1 MNRKLLPSLIAFATI
16 GAAHAAD
23 SVPMPTV
30 YGKINVTL
38 NKYDFDDLQSSQNV
52 DGQDNWALE
61 SNASRL
67 GVKGDIPLTGD
78 LKAIYKLEYE
88 VFVDDGAS
96 DSGREFSQRNIY
108 GGLQSG
114 WGTLIFGKNDTP
126 LKVIGGEQIQPFKD
140 LVLGDFKYTMIGE
153 NRENNLIQYAT
164 PEMSGFVFSLATIL
178 GEDAGASD
186 SATVNESK
194 DQDDGLF
201 DKYSLALTYKLKT
214 LYLGLANDHNVQNT
228 DALRFVATYG
238 LGPVTIGGIYQTA
251 ERHYKNPATS
261 TIANGNNT
269 GRIGSISNLPLGRLT
284 TTNTDSK
291 TIGNPITD
299 FAGGTYDEQ
308 DAYGLTVTW
317 KVDSNWTVKG
327 QYLLSNSDP
336 VDAAN
341 VGLDETEAT
350 NLAVG
355 VDYNITKSSKVF
367 AYYAS
372 LEADGDL
379 TATTG
384 ETLEAKTFG
393 LGYELKF

>member
-1 MNRKLLPSLIAFATI
+1 MNRKLLPMLIALTAA

-23 SVPMPTV
+23 SIPVPTV

-38 NKYDFDDLQSSQNV
+38 NKHDFDDLQSNQSV

-67 GVKGDIPLTGD
+67 GVKGDIPLVGD

-108 GGLQSG
+108 GGLQGG

-126 LKVIGGEQIQPFKD
+126 LKVIGGENIQVFKD
-140 LVLGDFKYTMIGE
+140 LVLGDFKYTIIGE

-164 PEMSGFVFSLATIL
+164 PELSGFVFSVATIL
-178 GEDAGASD
+178 GENAGASD

-201 DKYSLALTYKLKT
+201 DKYSVALTYKINT
-214 LYLGLANDHNVQNT
+214 LSLGLANDHNVQNSDT
-228 DALRFVATYG
+228 LRFVATYG

-261 TIANGNNT
+261 TTVNGVNT
-269 GRIGSISNLPLGRLT
+269 GTIAPISNLPQGTLT
-284 TTNTDSK
+284 NSSASTTV
-291 TIGNPITD
+291 GNPITD
-299 FAGGTYDEQ
+299 FAGARYDEQ
-308 DAYGLTVTW
+308 DAYGLTAAW
-317 KVDSNWTVKG
+317 KIDNNWTLKG
-327 QYLLSNSDP
+327 QYLLSKSDP

-341 VGLDETEAT
+341 VGLGETEAT
-350 NLAVG
+350 NLAIG
-355 VDYNITKSSKVF
+355 IDYNITKSSKVF

-379 TATTG
+379 SATAD